1 MKRYIIK
8 VNGLYFC
15 GEDEAFNTQILP
27 TAGFHS
33 SNKGMS
39 GIVLTGIKENAK
51 IISGKTNLRSW
62 INRIMDKLDVVEL
75 IITETGATCR
85 N

>member
-1 MKRYIIK
+1 MKKYVIK
-8 VNGLYFC
+8 INGLYFA
-15 GEDEAFNTQILP
+15 GEGEEFNTQILP
-27 TAGFHS
+27 AAGFHS

-39 GIVLTGIKENAK
+39 GMVLTGMEEYAK
-51 IISGKTNLRSW
+51 VIIGKTNLRSW

-75 IITETGATCR
+75 VITEIGATCK